1 MTQPDFF
8 AAPTDPSQLQT
19 KADGPSGSLPLS
31 DEILRNWSSGDL
43 FGLTQSVGMG
53 FDPRRVLGDQYLV
66 LSTQGGVRAPDGTP
80 IALGYHTGHWE
91 VGLLVQAAAEQ
102 IEASGGVPFA
112 AFCSD
117 PCDGR
122 SQGTRGMFDSLP
134 YRNDAAIVMRRL
146 IRSLPRRKG
155 VIGIATC
162 DKGLPAMMMALAG
175 CGDLANVLVPG
186 GVTLPPTVGEDAG
199 KVQTIGARYSRGEM
213 TLEEASLEGCRACG
227 TPGGGCQ
234 FLGTAATSQV
244 VAEALGMTVP
254 HAALAPSGQPIWT
267 QLARDSSDAARLMA
281 GRDETLNDILTDG
294 AVYNAMLI
302 HAAVG
307 GSTNLLLHIPAIAAA
322 AKRTRPDANAFSEV
336 NKLVPRFV
344 DCLPNGPVG
353 HPTVQL
359 FLAGGVPEVAWHLRE
374 LGLLR
379 SEERTVTGLT
389 WDELLDQWRESD
401 RRKACRERLR
411 EADGVDPDEVIIPP
425 AEARRRRMTSTVC
438 FPKGN
443 LCPEGSVIKSTSIDP
458 SVVDDDNVYR
468 KRGPARVFTTERDA
482 IAAIKSQT
490 DTAIQAGDIIVLI
503 GRGPLGC
510 GMEETYQ
517 ITSALKYLS
526 FGKEVALVTD
536 ARFSGVSTGACVG
549 HVGPEALAGGPIAK
563 VRDGDIIEIEIDRN
577 TLAGRVDLVETVDSD
592 PSDSVESVL
601 ETRPPHPDLQ
611 VEAEMPADT
620 RLWAALQ
627 QAGGGTW
634 GGCVYD
640 VDEIVLTLE
649 EGIKARQRRGEL
661 P

>member
-1 MTQPDFF
+1 M
-8 AAPTDPSQLQT
+8 
-19 KADGPSGSLPLS
+19 
-31 DEILRNWSSGDL
+31 
-43 FGLTQSVGMG
+43 GL
-53 FDPRRVLGDQYLV
+53 DPRRALGDQYLI
-66 LSTQGGVRAPDGTP
+66 LSTQGGVRKPDGTP
-80 IALGYHTGHWE
+80 LALGYHTGHWE

-102 IEASGGVPFA
+102 ISEQDGVPFA
-112 AFCSD
+112 AFVSD

-134 YRNDAAIVMRRL
+134 YRNDAAMVMRRL

-162 DKGLPAMMMALAG
+162 DKGLPAMMMAIAG

-267 QLARDSSDAARLMA
+267 KLARDSAAASIAMHER
-281 GRDETLNDILTDG
+281 GETLRGVLTED

-307 GSTNLLLHIPAIAAA
+307 GSTNLLIHIPAIAAA
-322 AKRTRPDANAFSEV
+322 AGLKRPDAERFRSI

-353 HPTVQL
+353 HPTVRL

-374 LGLLR
+374 LGLLK
-379 SEERTVTGLT
+379 SEARTVTGMS
-389 WDELLDQWRESD
+389 WNEILDQWKDSD
-401 RRKACRERLR
+401 RRRVCREHLAA
-411 EADGVDPDEVIIPP
+411 ADGVDPDEVVIPP
-425 AEARRRRMTSTVC
+425 NEAKRRGLTSTVC
-438 FPKGN
+438 FPLGN

-458 SVVDDDNVYR
+458 TVIDDDGVYR
-468 KRGPARVFTTERDA
+468 KRGPARVFTSERDA
-482 IAAIKSQT
+482 IAAIKGQQGQP
-490 DTAIQAGDIIVLI
+490 IKAGDVIVLI

-577 TLAGRVDLVETVDSD
+577 HLTGHVNLVEGDGQDAQSLLASRD
-592 PSDSVESVL
+592 
-601 ETRPPHPDLQ
+601 PHPDLC
-611 VEAEMPADT
+611 VDPDLPDDT

-640 VDEIVLTLE
+640 VDAIIERLGSEQQTP
-649 EGIKARQRRGEL
+649 AR
-661 P
+661 PS

>member
-1 MTQPDFF
+1 MNHHDFF
-8 AAPTDPSQLQT
+8 RSPESESLQT
-19 KADGPSGSLPLS
+19 HATGPSGKLPLS
-31 DEILRNWSSGDL
+31 DEILRTWSSGDL

-53 FDPRRVLGDQYLV
+53 FDPRRVLGDQYLI
-66 LSTQGGVRAPDGTP
+66 LSTQGGVRNPDGSP
-80 IALGYHTGHWE
+80 VALGYHTGHWE

-102 IEASGGVPFA
+102 IEQHDGVPFA
-112 AFCSD
+112 AFVSD

-122 SQGTRGMFDSLP
+122 SQGTHGMFDSLP

-155 VIGIATC
+155 VIGVATC

-213 TLEEASLEGCRACG
+213 SLEEASLEGCRACG

-267 QLARDSSDAARLMA
+267 QLARDSATASRMMVEE
-281 GRDETLNDILTDG
+281 GISIRDIVTED
-294 AVYNAMLI
+294 AVYNAMLM

-322 AKRTRPDANAFSEV
+322 AGLPRPDAAAFREI

-353 HPTVQL
+353 HPTVRL

-374 LGLLR
+374 LGLLKA
-379 SEERTVTGLT
+379 EARTVSGMT
-389 WDELLDQWRESD
+389 WNELLDRWHDSD
-401 RRKACRERLR
+401 RRKICRDRLS
-411 EADGVDPDEVIIPP
+411 EVDNVNPDDVIITPG
-425 AEARRRRMTSTVC
+425 EARRRGLTSTVC
-438 FPKGN
+438 FPVGN
-443 LCPEGSVIKSTSIDP
+443 LCPEGSVIKATSIDP
-458 SVVDDDNVYR
+458 TVIDEDGVYR
-468 KRGPARVFTTERDA
+468 KRGPARVFTSERDA
-482 IAAIKSQT
+482 IAAIKGQSEPP
-490 DTAIQAGDIIVLI
+490 IKAGDVIVLI
-503 GRGPLGC
+503 GRGPIGC

-526 FGKEVALVTD
+526 FGKDVALVTD

-563 VRDGDIIEIEIDRN
+563 VRDGDMIEIEIDRN
-577 TLAGRVDLVETVDSD
+577 QLTGHVNLVAEDAERLLTDRD
-592 PSDSVESVL
+592 
-601 ETRPPHPDLQ
+601 PHPDLR
-611 VEAEMPADT
+611 VDPNVPEDT

-640 VDEIVLTLE
+640 VDEI
-649 EGIKARQRRGEL
+649 IRRL
-661 P
+661 S

>member
-1 MTQPDFF
+1 MPNYFDAIAEPDSITTH
-8 AAPTDPSQLQT
+8 AS
-19 KADGPSGSLPLS
+19 GPSGKLPLT
-31 DEILRNWSSGDL
+31 DEILRQWSSGDL

-53 FDPRRVLGDQYLV
+53 FDPRRVLGDQYLI
-66 LSTQGGVRAPDGTP
+66 LSTQGGVRNPDGTP
-80 IALGYHTGHWE
+80 VALGYHTGHWE

-102 IEASGGVPFA
+102 ISQSDGVPFA
-112 AFCSD
+112 AFVSD

-122 SQGTRGMFDSLP
+122 SQGTKGMFDSLP

-186 GVTLPPTVGEDAG
+186 GVTLPPTEGEDAG
-199 KVQTIGARYSRGEM
+199 KVQTIGARYTKGEM

-267 QLARDSSDAARLMA
+267 QLARDSAEASAMLVADGKSLRDIVTEDALH
-281 GRDETLNDILTDG
+281 
-294 AVYNAMLI
+294 NAMMM

-322 AKRTRPDANAFSEV
+322 AGLQRPDADAFREV
-336 NKLVPRFV
+336 NAQVPRFV
-344 DCLPNGPVG
+344 DCLPNGPMG
-353 HPTVQL
+353 HPTVRL

-374 LGLLR
+374 MGLLR
-379 SEERTVTGLT
+379 ADAMTVSGMT
-389 WDELLDQWRESD
+389 WNQILDQWRDCERRQVCRD
-401 RRKACRERLR
+401 RLLEM
-411 EADGVDPDEVIIPP
+411 DGVDPDDVIVPP
-425 AEARRRRMTSTVC
+425 AIAKQRGFTSTVC

-443 LCPEGSVIKSTSIDP
+443 LCPEGSVIKATAIDP
-458 SVVDDDNVYR
+458 SVIDDQGVYH
-468 KRGPARVFTTERDA
+468 KRGPARVFCSERDA
-482 IAAIKSQT
+482 IAAIKGQT
-490 DTAIQAGDIIVLI
+490 QPEIKAGDVIVLI
-503 GRGPLGC
+503 GRGPMGC

-526 FGKEVALVTD
+526 FGKEVALITD
-536 ARFSGVSTGACVG
+536 ARFSGVSTGACIG

-563 VRDGDIIEIEIDRN
+563 VRDGDTVEIRIDCR
-577 TLAGRVDLVETVDSD
+577 TLEGSVNLVASADGESPDVALANRTGHPELRVD
-592 PSDSVESVL
+592 
-601 ETRPPHPDLQ
+601 PDLP
-611 VEAEMPADT
+611 EDT

-627 QAGGGTW
+627 QAGGGAW

-640 VDEIVLTLE
+640 VDQIISKLQSAE
-649 EGIKARQRRGEL
+649 E
-661 P
+661 

>member
-1 MTQPDFF
+1 MRSFF
-8 AAPTDPSQLQT
+8 DAPKPETLAT
-19 KADGPSGSLPLS
+19 HAEGPKGKLPLS

-53 FDPRRVLGDQYLV
+53 LDPRRALGDQYLI
-66 LSTQGGVRAPDGTP
+66 LSTQGGVRNPDGSP
-80 IALGYHTGHWE
+80 VALGYHTGHWE

-102 IEASGGVPFA
+102 VTTQSGVPFA
-112 AFCSD
+112 AFVSD

-122 SQGTRGMFDSLP
+122 SQGTKGMFDSLP

-175 CGDLANVLVPG
+175 CGELANVLVPG

-199 KVQTIGARYSRGEM
+199 KVQTIGAGYSRGEM
-213 TLEEASLEGCRACG
+213 SLEEASLEGCRACG

-267 QLARDSSDAARLMA
+267 KLARDSAAASIQMEERGDTL
-281 GRDETLNDILTDG
+281 RDCLTEDSL
-294 AVYNAMLI
+294 YNAMLI

-307 GSTNLLLHIPAIAAA
+307 GSTNLLLHIPAVAAA
-322 AKRTRPDANAFSEV
+322 AQLKRPTAATFREINR
-336 NKLVPRFV
+336 LVPRFV
-344 DCLPNGPVG
+344 DCLPNGPIG

-379 SEERTVTGLT
+379 SEAKTVAGLS
-389 WDELLDQWRESD
+389 WNEILDIWHESD
-401 RRKACRERLR
+401 RREVCREHLQRV
-411 EADGVDPDEVIIPP
+411 DGVNPDDVILKPDE
-425 AEARRRRMTSTVC
+425 AARRGLTSTVC
-438 FPKGN
+438 FPQGN
-443 LCPEGSVIKSTSIDP
+443 LCPEGSVIKSTAIDP
-458 SVVDDDNVYR
+458 EVIDDDGIYR
-468 KRGPARVFTTERDA
+468 KRGPARVFTSENSA
-482 IAAIKSQT
+482 IAAIKGQT
-490 DTAIQAGDIIVLI
+490 ETPIQAGDVIVLI

-526 FGKEVALVTD
+526 FGKEVALITD
-536 ARFSGVSTGACVG
+536 ARFSGVSTGACIG

-563 VRDGDIIEIEIDRN
+563 VRDGDVIEIEIERHQ
-577 TLAGRVDLVETVDSD
+577 LVGSVNLISDQLGNENAEEILNQREAHPHLGVD
-592 PSDSVESVL
+592 PSM
-601 ETRPPHPDLQ
+601 PD
-611 VEAEMPADT
+611 DT

-640 VDEIVLTLE
+640 VDAIVEQLQKTEQDHQKDL
-649 EGIKARQRRGEL
+649 
-661 P
+661 